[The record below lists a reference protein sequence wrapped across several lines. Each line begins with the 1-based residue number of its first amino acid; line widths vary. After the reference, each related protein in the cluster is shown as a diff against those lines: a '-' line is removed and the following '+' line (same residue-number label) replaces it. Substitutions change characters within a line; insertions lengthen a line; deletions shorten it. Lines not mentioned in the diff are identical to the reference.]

1 VYARAV
7 PIELDATAMPAV
19 PAPATPSTTPAE
31 LDVTATAGGAVALA
45 AERDRGLRAGDLLA
59 HFRID
64 RRLGAGGMGE
74 VWLATDLA
82 LDRPVAIKVLP
93 SEVARDVSRRERL
106 FREARAQA
114 RIHHPNVCHIYYVG
128 EERGVVFFAM
138 EHIPGESLAERVS
151 KGPVPAEEA
160 IEWVRM
166 AALGLREAHRHGFT
180 HRDVKPSNLMVDGHG
195 QVKVVD
201 FGLVTRGEAID
212 DGRGGAVD
220 VTQTAMVGT
229 PLYMAPEQGRGEVVD
244 FRADIYALGATL
256 HHLVAGRPPFE
267 GGTAAEVMSQ
277 HAQRPRPALTVT
289 TRSRRVAPLDTVL
302 QRMMA
307 KNAADRH
314 PTYDAL
320 ITDLERISTA
330 RTRPAGVFARTTA
343 ALVDL
348 LVILLVGA
356 VISMGIG
363 LLVDIDDN
371 LPLVAVWAAYAI
383 VLESRWGITP
393 GRALFEIQ
401 LVSIATG
408 QKPTLRQAA
417 VRWLIQ
423 CGPLVAGALLAMTGL
438 GTAGTVVGV
447 GGFIYSTVAL
457 LYAGVREPD
466 KRALWDRAA
475 GTQVRY
481 RSGATA
487 TT

>member
-19 PAPATPSTTPAE
+19 PAPATPATTPVE

-244 FRADIYALGATL
+244 FRADVYALGATL

-277 HAQRPRPALTVT
+277 HAQRPRPALTVA

-307 KNAADRH
+307 KNATDRH

-320 ITDLERISTA
+320 ITDLERVSPA
-330 RTRPAGVFARTTA
+330 RTRPAGVFARATA

-348 LVILLVGA
+348 LLLGMIAA
-356 VISMGIG
+356 VLAIVMPF
-363 LLVDIDDN
+363 DN
-371 LPLVAVWAAYAI
+371 NVVVVAVWAAYAI
-383 VLESRWGITP
+383 LIEARWGTTP
-393 GRALFEIQ
+393 GRALFEIE
-401 LVSIATG
+401 LASSETG
-408 QKPTLRQAA
+408 DRPTLRQTAL
-417 VRWLIQ
+417 RWLVQ
-423 CGPLVAGALLAMTGL
+423 GGPLAAGVVLEALH
-438 GTAGTVVGV
+438 AGTVATVV
-447 GGFIYSTVAL
+447 GGAGAAYAVIAL
-457 LYAGVREPD
+457 LYAAVREPD
-466 KRALWDRAA
+466 KRAYWDRIA
-475 GTQVRY
+475 GTQTRY
-481 RSGATA
+481 RRTA
-487 TT
+487 T

>member
-1 VYARAV
+1 VYAAAV

-31 LDVTATAGGAVALA
+31 LDVTATAGGAAALA
-45 AERDRGLRAGDLLA
+45 AERDRDRGLRAGDLLA

-93 SEVARDVSRRERL
+93 SEVARDASRRERL
-106 FREARAQA
+106 FREARSQA

-151 KGPVPAEEA
+151 KGAVPADEA

-212 DGRGGAVD
+212 AGGGGAVD

-244 FRADIYALGATL
+244 FRADVYALGATL

-277 HAQRPRPALTVT
+277 HAQRPRPALTVA

-307 KNAADRH
+307 KNPVDRH
-314 PTYDAL
+314 PTYDSL
-320 ITDLERISTA
+320 ITDLERVSPA
-330 RTRPAGVFARTTA
+330 RTRPAGVFARATA
-343 ALVDL
+343 AMVDL
-348 LVILLVGA
+348 LLLGMVA
-356 VISMGIG
+356 A
-363 LLVDIDDN
+363 LLAMV
-371 LPLVAVWAAYAI
+371 LPFDENVVLITVWAAYAI
-383 VLESRWGITP
+383 LIEARWGTTP
-393 GRALFEIQ
+393 GRALFEIE
-401 LVSIATG
+401 LASSETG
-408 QKPTLRQAA
+408 ARPTLRQTALRWA
-417 VRWLIQ
+417 VQ
-423 CGPLVAGALLAMTGL
+423 GGPLATGAVLEALHAGTVATVIGVAGAAYAVIALA
-438 GTAGTVVGV
+438 
-447 GGFIYSTVAL
+447 
-457 LYAGVREPD
+457 YAAVREPD
-466 KRALWDRAA
+466 KRAIWDRVA
-475 GTQVRY
+475 GTQTRY
-481 RSGATA
+481 RRTA
-487 TT
+487 T